1 MPLFDEVVLLTSGLD
16 NVISFDAVS
25 QFSARQSNINAP
37 MENGHC
43 NQSSNCS
50 AAAEVA
56 HRQSYRMLL
65 LTLFKMQINLPRCQQ
80 LRHQQPK

>member
-25 QFSARQSNINAP
+25 LLSAKQLSP
-37 MENGHC
+37 MSKGSGRC

-50 AAAEVA
+50 AAAENA
-56 HRQSYRMLL
+56 D
-65 LTLFKMQINLPRCQQ
+65 P
-80 LRHQQPK
+80 